1 MKQKVRIEMY
11 HGDVC
16 YAHRDFNSFQA
27 VVNYVNCAYYNICVK
42 GESYRISVIKE
53 KEDVGKEQKVDSD
66 YIGGD

>member
-1 MKQKVRIEMY
+1 MKQKVRIEMFR
-11 HGDVC
+11 GEVC

-53 KEDVGKEQKVDSD
+53 NQDDGKEQKVSTD
-66 YIGGD
+66 YFGGD

>member
-42 GESYRISVIKE
+42 GESYRISLIKE
-53 KEDVGKEQKVDSD
+53 NGNVGKEQKVDSD